1 MRTTGILIAV
11 CVAGWAPGA
20 LAEDAGKPSL
30 EGRWTGQFGGS
41 SGHSEGCAGAGGCKL
56 TLDIVACGADWCGT
70 RIDDNGGCA
79 GAALRLTLT
88 TKQSE
93 NVDVASFKGQME
105 LVKGSSP
112 YYVQAWSQRV
122 GTDATPTLRMV
133 GDSGGEIRV
142 LRRTFPFSASLVRT
156 DKAHCRADAKTS

>member
-1 MRTTGILIAV
+1 MRTTGILVTV
-11 CVAGWAPGA
+11 CVAGWATCA
-20 LAEDAGKPSL
+20 HADDAGRPSL

-41 SGHSEGCAGAGGCKL
+41 SGYSESCTSAAGCKL

-70 RIDDNGGCA
+70 RIDDKGGCA

-88 TKQSE
+88 PKQPE
-93 NVDVASFKGQME
+93 NASVVSFNGQLE
-105 LVKGSSP
+105 LVRGSSP

-133 GDSGGEIRV
+133 GDSGGEIRI
-142 LRRTFPFSASLVRT
+142 LRRTFPFSVSLART